1 MADFRPGSV
10 SWELPNGISMHM
22 WINTHTTHGQILQLS
37 GTRGYMTG
45 ITPSSA
51 RTTHFVGQWGALDIC
66 RIHARTSSHMKQQG
80 ERKNF
85 HTQASW
91 KTTTAGWRVRSGF
104 VFLVACSS
112 NSHFLYKF
120 IIYCL
125 IYFIAKCQE
134 ARPLGRTLQKRATN
148 ALTIG
153 TIR

>member
-80 ERKNF
+80 ERKKLS
-85 HTQASW
+85 HTGQLKNNNCWLASSQW
-91 KTTTAGWRVRSGF
+91 LRVSGRLF
-104 VFLVACSS
+104 VEQSFFVQ
-112 NSHFLYKF
+112 
-120 IIYCL
+120 IYNLLFNLFYC
-125 IYFIAKCQE
+125 
-134 ARPLGRTLQKRATN
+134 
-148 ALTIG
+148 
-153 TIR
+153 

>member
-80 ERKNF
+80 ERKKTF
-85 HTQASW
+85 THRPAEKQQLLAGEFAVASCFW
-91 KTTTAGWRVRSGF
+91 SPVR
-104 VFLVACSS
+104 
-112 NSHFLYKF
+112 
-120 IIYCL
+120 
-125 IYFIAKCQE
+125 
-134 ARPLGRTLQKRATN
+134 RTVIFCTN
-148 ALTIG
+148 L
-153 TIR
+153 